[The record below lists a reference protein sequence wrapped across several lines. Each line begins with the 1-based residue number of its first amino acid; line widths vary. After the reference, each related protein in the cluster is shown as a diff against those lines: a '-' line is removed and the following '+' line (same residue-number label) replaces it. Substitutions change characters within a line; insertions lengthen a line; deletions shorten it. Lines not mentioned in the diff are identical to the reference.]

1 MTRFLTALTLLLAST
16 ATFAQDPAPA
26 PASAATVAT
35 PSPGFPAAA
44 DDALFRE
51 LGGRPGIDAIVGDF
65 VPRLVA
71 DPRTGEFF
79 RKTNQAHLKDMLAL
93 QFCVVAGGG
102 CTYTGLPMDKAH
114 HDMDISKGD
123 FNALVEVLQAS
134 MDAQHVP
141 FATQNRLL
149 ARLAP
154 MHREIVNVH

>member
-1 MTRFLTALTLLLAST
+1 MTKFLPTLAVLLAAASSLAQT
-16 ATFAQDPAPA
+16 AAPPAPA
-26 PASAATVAT
+26 AT
-35 PSPGFPAAA
+35 PSPGFAAPA
-44 DDALFRE
+44 DDGLFRE
-51 LGGRPGIDAIVGDF
+51 LGGRPGIDALVGEF

-79 RKTNQAHLKDMLAL
+79 KKSNQAHLKEMLAL
-93 QFCVVAGGG
+93 QFCVVSGGG

-114 HDMDISKGD
+114 HDMDISKSD

-134 MDAQHVP
+134 MDARQVP

-154 MHREIVNVH
+154 MHRQIVNVH

>member
-1 MTRFLTALTLLLAST
+1 MTKFLPALALLLAT
-16 ATFAQDPAPA
+16 AASFAQTAAPA
-26 PASAATVAT
+26 ASAAT
-35 PSPGFPAAA
+35 PSPGFPAPA
-44 DDALFRE
+44 DDALFRD

-71 DPRTGEFF
+71 DPRTSEFF
-79 RKTNQAHLKDMLAL
+79 KKTNQAHLKDMLAL
-93 QFCVVAGGG
+93 QFCVVSGGG
-102 CTYTGLPMDKAH
+102 CVYTGLPMDKAH
-114 HDMDISKGD
+114 HDMDISKAD

>member
-1 MTRFLTALTLLLAST
+1 MTKFLPTLALLLAAT
-16 ATFAQDPAPA
+16 AASAQAAAPA
-26 PASAATVAT
+26 ASAAT
-35 PSPGFPAAA
+35 PSPGFSAPA
-44 DDALFRE
+44 DDALFRD
-51 LGGRPGIDAIVGDF
+51 LGGRPGIAAIVGDF

-71 DPRTGEFF
+71 DPRTSEFF
-79 RKTNQAHLKDMLAL
+79 KKTNQAHLQEMLAQ

>member
-1 MTRFLTALTLLLAST
+1 MTKFLPTLVLLLAATT
-16 ATFAQDPAPA
+16 ACAQAAAPA
-26 PASAATVAT
+26 APAAT
-35 PSPGFPAAA
+35 PSPGFSAPA
-44 DDALFRE
+44 DDALFRD
-51 LGGRPGIDAIVGDF
+51 LGGRPGIAAIVGDF

-71 DPRTGEFF
+71 DPRTSEFF
-79 RKTNQAHLKDMLAL
+79 KKSNQAHLQEMLAQ
-93 QFCVVAGGG
+93 QFCVVSGGG
-102 CTYTGLPMDKAH
+102 CTYTGLPMDRAH

-141 FATQNRLL
+141 FAAQNRLL